1 MLEVCCEGEVYLT
14 SVRALV
20 VKIGQ
25 GSSARNNHSVDL
37 EPCHIGVLPINV
49 EIQVVTNIAFPPPTN
64 LDKYTS

>member
-1 MLEVCCEGEVYLT
+1 MLEVHCEGEVHLT

-49 EIQVVTNIAFPPPTN
+49 EI
-64 LDKYTS
+64 